1 MDEPTQHDDPTTLN
15 SLDKRL
21 ALLEL
26 TMTNGFDVLRR
37 ELERLTAMLT
47 EGLSKNNERL
57 SEVEDRLDDIEPF
70 VKGAQTT
77 WAIAWKI
84 LVGAGVIGIF
94 WAIVQSGALVP

>member
-1 MDEPTQHDDPTTLN
+1 MDDPTQHDDPTTLN

-26 TMTNGFDVLRR
+26 TMTNGFEVLRR

-47 EGLSKNNERL
+47 EGLGKSNDRL
-57 SEVEDRLDDIEPF
+57 CKVENRLDDIEPF
-70 VKGAQTT
+70 VRSAQNT

-84 LVGAGVIGIF
+84 LVGVGVAGIL
-94 WAIVQSGALVP
+94 WAIAQSGALVP